1 MKLTEI
7 DMGRHETQK
16 VTPPGCCI
24 YCGSTEELTDEHVVP
39 FALAANSVIYL
50 DASCK
55 ACAAI
60 IQRYEQD
67 VLRKQLG
74 VFRAQVDAPTRNKK
88 ARVQN
93 ADVHFFEIDDM
104 GRQIRDLGSRNFP
117 VGELPLTLNLWQL
130 PEARILRPDAVAGD
144 DYGRAWSFTEMAVT
158 DRINR
163 TVAQQTGSKHVAMKL
178 GDVNRSNFL
187 RFLAKT
193 AHAFAVMTLGPNSFR
208 PFLADVILKRS
219 DDLTQFVGGG
229 FPAAPHE
236 VDPAH
241 TTLLSLGSPDAGP
254 AKGLIAIR
262 LQFWH
267 ELKTPAYIV
276 MVGEPIRSLDEIFGE
291 HADSAKSASENTF
304 RDTQVITRALP
315 ASRSRQRYLH
325 ARNSPESSL

>member
-1 MKLTEI
+1 MAMKLTEI
-7 DMGRHETQK
+7 DMGKHEIQK
-16 VTPPGCCI
+16 VPSPGRCI
-24 YCGSTEELTDEHVVP
+24 YCGSTDELTNEHVIP

-60 IQRYEQD
+60 IQPYEQD

-88 ARVQN
+88 ARIKDV
-93 ADVHFFEIDDM
+93 DVHFVEVDDM
-104 GRQIRDLGSRNFP
+104 GRQIRDLGFRNFP

-144 DYGRAWSFTEMAVT
+144 DHGRAWSFTEMAVA

-163 TVAQQTGSKHVAMKL
+163 SVAQETGSKHVAMKL
-178 GDVNRSNFL
+178 GNVNRSNFL

-193 AHAFAVMTLGPNSFR
+193 AHAFAVMTLDPDSFR
-208 PFLADVILKRS
+208 PFLTDLILKRS

-276 MVGEPIRSLDEIFGE
+276 IVGEPIRPLDEIFGE
-291 HADSAKSASENTF
+291 PADREELREEQRRRRTNVS
-304 RDTQVITRALP
+304 
-315 ASRSRQRYLH
+315 SREVVL
-325 ARNSPESSL
+325 

>member
-1 MKLTEI
+1 MTYVTAMKLTEI

-16 VTPPGCCI
+16 VPSPRCCI
-24 YCGSTEELTDEHVVP
+24 YCGSTDELTDEHVVP

-50 DASCK
+50 DSSCR

-60 IQRYEQD
+60 IQPYEQD

-74 VFRAQVDAPTRNKK
+74 VFRAQVGAPTRKK
-88 ARVQN
+88 KSRVKN
-93 ADVHFFEIDDM
+93 VDVHFVEVDDR
-104 GRQIRDLGSRNFP
+104 GRQIRDLGTRNFP
-117 VGELPLTLNLWQL
+117 VSDLPLTLNLWQL

-144 DYGRAWSFTEMAVT
+144 DHGSAWSFTEIAVA

-163 TVAQQTGSKHVAMKL
+163 SIAQETGSNHVAMKL

-208 PFLADVILKRS
+208 PFLADLILKRS
-219 DDLTQFVGGG
+219 DDLTEFVGGG

-241 TTLLSLGSPDAGP
+241 STLLTLGSPEAGP
-254 AKGLIAIR
+254 AKGLIAVR

-276 MVGEPIRSLDEIFGE
+276 IVGEPIRPLDEMFGE
-291 HADSAKSASENTF
+291 HAD
-304 RDTQVITRALP
+304 RHLI
-315 ASRSRQRYLH
+315 
-325 ARNSPESSL
+325 